1 MGLRLYSV
9 ELRGLG
15 ACTPVNARSPSAA
28 KAEVWRSDVFCDMTF
43 VAFLTHYRPKVR
55 LAAVPAPDGY
65 DYVRRAYGLDVTVGQ
80 RVLVNDG
87 PGLKDAPGT
96 VLYPGRSTAHVI
108 VALDG
113 WKHPACVHPN
123 SVSPAEPEE
132 A

>member
-1 MGLRLYSV
+1 MTLRLYSV
-9 ELRGLG
+9 ELQGLG
-15 ACTPVNARSPSAA
+15 ACSPVNARSPAAA
-28 KAEVWRSDVFCDMTF
+28 KAEVWRSDVFRDMTF
-43 VAFLTHYRPKVR
+43 GDFLTHYRPKVR

-65 DYVRRAYGLDVTVGQ
+65 DYVRRAYGLDVKVGQ

-87 PGLKDAPGT
+87 PGLRDALGT

-113 WKHPACVHPN
+113 WAQPARVHPS
-123 SVSPAEPEE
+123 SVAPADESE